1 MMIHCK
7 QYPNCNF
14 HRLTKHLPLPSVCPQ
29 VSHPTEAAER
39 TRLEESKI
47 TPVIRSVLEVRC
59 RLMKSKSQS
68 YLSLS
73 ALIFLYNKIVNCFK
87 HVFTKLNE
95 RGKGGG
101 RAVVTLLL
109 L

>member
-1 MMIHCK
+1 
-7 QYPNCNF
+7 
-14 HRLTKHLPLPSVCPQ
+14 
-29 VSHPTEAAER
+29 
-39 TRLEESKI
+39 
-47 TPVIRSVLEVRC
+47 
-59 RLMKSKSQS
+59 MKSKSQS